1 MSRIYSRFEIDFTNK
16 EKSFMKIKKELD
28 YWKKRA
34 KDLYLSEIYQQ
45 NSQKMRHLV
54 KIKGIHMK

>member
-28 YWKKRA
+28 YWKK
-34 KDLYLSEIYQQ
+34 E
-45 NSQKMRHLV
+45 QKTC
-54 KIKGIHMK
+54 I